1 MSKIRFVGL
10 DVHADTDGDVRSL
23 GTIPNRAESI
33 RKLMKKLGPAD
44 RLRVCYEAGPTGY
57 VLYWQLTALGV
68 PCTVVAPTLVPV
80 KAGDRV
86 KTDRRDALKL
96 ARCHRAGDL
105 TAVWVPDVAHEAL
118 RDLVRARESAKKDQ
132 LRARQRLSKFL
143 LRHGHHR
150 PAGMNAWTQ
159 RHLVWVKTVHFSQ
172 AAQEATLLDY
182 LHEVEH
188 MADRIMRLETAI
200 DQAVEQVP
208 TPMRAVI
215 GGLQALRGIALISAV
230 TIVTERGKLSRFP
243 TAREL
248 MGYSGMVPREHT
260 TGSRVRRGGIT
271 KTGNAHLRRVVGEAA
286 WAYRYRPAVGPAL
299 RKRQADVG
307 ADVTAIAWKAQ
318 HRLHARYRHLL
329 GRGKSKQAV
338 VTAVGRE
345 LLGFIWAIG
354 VTIEAAEEP
363 ASPVAT

>member
-1 MSKIRFVGL
+1 
-10 DVHADTDGDVRSL
+10 
-23 GTIPNRAESI
+23 
-33 RKLMKKLGPAD
+33 
-44 RLRVCYEAGPTGY
+44 
-57 VLYWQLTALGV
+57 
-68 PCTVVAPTLVPV
+68 
-80 KAGDRV
+80 
-86 KTDRRDALKL
+86 LKL
-96 ARCHRAGDL
+96 ARCHGAGAL
-105 TAVWVPDVAHEAL
+105 TAVWVLDAAHEAL

-132 LRARQRLSKFL
+132 LRARQRL
-143 LRHGHHR
+143 
-150 PAGMNAWTQ
+150 AGMNAWTQ
-159 RHLVWVKTVHFSQ
+159 RHRAWLKTVHFSQ
-172 AAQEATLLDY
+172 AAQEATVVDY

-215 GGLQALRGIALISAV
+215 DGLQALRGVALISAV
-230 TIVTERGKLSRFP
+230 TIVAELGQLSRFP

-248 MGYSGMVPREHT
+248 MGYSGAVPREHT

-299 RKRQADVG
+299 RKRQAAVG

-354 VTIEAAEEP
+354 VTIEAAEGQ

>member
-1 MSKIRFVGL
+1 
-10 DVHADTDGDVRSL
+10 
-23 GTIPNRAESI
+23 
-33 RKLMKKLGPAD
+33 
-44 RLRVCYEAGPTGY
+44 
-57 VLYWQLTALGV
+57 
-68 PCTVVAPTLVPV
+68 
-80 KAGDRV
+80 
-86 KTDRRDALKL
+86 
-96 ARCHRAGDL
+96 
-105 TAVWVPDVAHEAL
+105 
-118 RDLVRARESAKKDQ
+118 
-132 LRARQRLSKFL
+132 
-143 LRHGHHR
+143 
-150 PAGMNAWTQ
+150 
-159 RHLVWVKTVHFSQ
+159 
-172 AAQEATLLDY
+172 
-182 LHEVEH
+182 
-188 MADRIMRLETAI
+188 MADRIRRLETAI

-230 TIVTERGKLSRFP
+230 TIVTELGKLSRFP

-248 MGYSGMVPREHT
+248 MGYSGAVPREHT

-299 RKRQADVG
+299 RKRHAAVV

-329 GRGKSKQAV
+329 GRGKKKQAV

-354 VTIEAAEEP
+354 VTIVTAEGL